1 MCIKREV
8 HILKGAV
15 GKGGEQVAIWAMG
28 EKKEMDHFSFLKG
41 GKEKKALKPKKKRN
55 HKRNRT
61 VIFFWEIFGFWKFFF
76 LFWK

>member
-8 HILKGAV
+8 HILEGAV

-28 EKKEMDHFSFLKG
+28 EKKKWTISPSLKG
-41 GKEKKALKPKKKRN
+41 EKRKRRLNRKKKRN

-61 VIFFWEIFGFWKFFF
+61 VIFFWEIFGF
-76 LFWK
+76 